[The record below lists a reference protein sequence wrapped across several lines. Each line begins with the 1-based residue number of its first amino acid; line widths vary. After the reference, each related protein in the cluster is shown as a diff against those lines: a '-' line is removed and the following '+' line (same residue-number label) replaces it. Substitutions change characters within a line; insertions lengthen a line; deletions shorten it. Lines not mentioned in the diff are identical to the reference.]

1 MVGYQ
6 VILDAGM
13 SGMKVDFPDANC
25 WSVQDGFL
33 VIGDGTTNTIGK
45 FEGERHGTFNWSRVC
60 GVVDMDDQ

>member
-1 MVGYQ
+1 
-6 VILDAGM
+6 
-13 SGMKVDFPDANC
+13 MKVDFPDANC

-33 VIGDGTTNTIGK
+33 VVGDGTTNTIGK